1 MRAFLNH
8 LKFKIMITQYEV
20 LSLLNEELPSLENSI
35 CPVHLSVSVYK
46 TIHDFTE
53 YTKKAVQ
60 KHHLPM
66 AKKCFRLAAKL
77 YREGDKIVRL
87 CIENIF
93 IYSFTTLMP
102 EDRVER
108 LILQSYIPDNL
119 NAVYIKQVSACSC

>member
-1 MRAFLNH
+1 
-8 LKFKIMITQYEV
+8 MITQYEV
-20 LSLLNEELPSLENSI
+20 PSLLNEELPSLENRI

-53 YTKKAVQ
+53 YTKTAVQ

-66 AKKCFRLAAKL
+66 AKKCFKLAAKL
-77 YREGDKIVRL
+77 YNEGDKVVRM

-93 IYSFTTLMP
+93 IYSFTSLLP

>member
-1 MRAFLNH
+1 
-8 LKFKIMITQYEV
+8 MITQYEV
-20 LSLLNEELPSLENSI
+20 PSLLNSALPSLENRI

-53 YTKKAVQ
+53 YTKTAVL
-60 KHHLPM
+60 KHHLPI
-66 AKKCFRLAAKL
+66 ARKCFKLAEKL
-77 YREGDKIVRL
+77 YNEGDKIVKM

-102 EDRVER
+102 NDRIER
-108 LILQSYIPDNL
+108 IILQSYIPEKL